1 VPLILGASLSSQ
13 LSSGSDDEKKSTNA
27 ETEDKLTPVVLAQ
40 HILSKSNLE
49 QLFDGLTKR
58 PMLVANGCDF
68 LETVLDLLSRYMPV
82 PICIPLTSKDNSSSS
97 NPEEKNEP
105 MQVKIKT
112 SFQKSRNNTYLRLMM
127 KEILYQ

>member
-1 VPLILGASLSSQ
+1 
-13 LSSGSDDEKKSTNA
+13 
-27 ETEDKLTPVVLAQ
+27 
-40 HILSKSNLE
+40 
-49 QLFDGLTKR
+49 
-58 PMLVANGCDF
+58 MLVANGCDF